1 MLTNT
6 SNQYFLNLKQNQVK
20 MIKARGY
27 DISHEEWILNKSLN
41 GKEFYKKLYKKH
53 GDYPMRKLMYSEYKK
68 ENDRSLFVYYV
79 GLQGGKQIKV
89 ESVRP
94 FIEKMTEEDK
104 NGLLI
109 IDSILSAEASKC
121 LGFVTESKF
130 QIFKEEELSY
140 DLISSVNVP
149 KHEIVENPSELK
161 TRLRVT
167 SKKLAFITS
176 TDPVAR
182 YYHFIPGQIICV
194 TSPSDTDLVNN
205 YNHDYCIVV

>member
-1 MLTNT
+1 MLSNT

-27 DISHEEWILNKSLN
+27 DTSHEEWILNESS
-41 GKEFYKKLYKKH
+41 GKKFYKKLYKKY

-68 ENDRSLFVYYV
+68 PHSKSLFVYFV

-121 LGFVTESKF
+121 LGYVTESKY
-130 QIFKEEELSY
+130 QIFKEEELTF
-140 DLISSVNVP
+140 DLISSINVP
-149 KHEIVENPSELK
+149 KHEIVENPAELK
-161 TRLRVT
+161 AKLRVT
-167 SKKLAFITS
+167 NKGLSIITS
-176 TDPVAR
+176 NDAVAR
-182 YYHFIPGQIICV
+182 YYHFMPGQMICV
-194 TSPSDTDLVNN
+194 TSESDIDLINN
-205 YNHDYCIVV
+205 YNNDYCIVV